1 MLRPR
6 KTGGKDTCFLFKRKS
21 FLENLESLIIVG
33 MEPNTNTFSDRLIAW
48 YSHAFRPLP
57 WRETRDPYAI
67 WLSEI
72 ILQQTRV
79 DQGLAYY
86 HRFLELFPTVLD
98 LANAPEDEVLR
109 CWQGLG
115 YYSRARNLHAAAKMI
130 RDEMAG
136 NFPSTHKEI
145 LSLKGVGPYTAAAI
159 SSIAFQL
166 PHAVVDGNVYRFLS
180 RLFGIE
186 TPIDS
191 PKAQQQFSAL
201 AQELMDVKQPGN
213 FNQAMMEFGA
223 TVCKPA
229 APLCEACLFRM
240 ECVALQ
246 NASVGELPIKSKKT
260 KIRSRYFNFLVM
272 IDAHNNVLIERR
284 KEGDIWTGLYQFP
297 LLETTESI
305 SIETLL
311 SAHPFL
317 KTGDF
322 VIQKHSSETRHILSH
337 QHLHAR
343 FIHLSVDT
351 LPHAYFPE
359 AESLS
364 IEQLGE
370 KALPRL
376 ITRYLESTHIS
387 DAH

>member
-33 MEPNTNTFSDRLIAW
+33 MEPNRNTFSDRLLAW
-48 YSHAFRPLP
+48 YNLAFRPLP

-98 LANAPEDEVLR
+98 LANAPEDDVLR

-130 RDEMAG
+130 RDEMDG
-136 NFPSTHKEI
+136 NFPSTHKDI

-191 PKAQQQFSAL
+191 PKAHQQFSAL
-201 AQELMDVKQPGN
+201 AQELLDVKQPGN

-229 APLCEACLFRM
+229 APLCEECVFRM
-240 ECVALQ
+240 ECVALR
-246 NASVGELPIKSKKT
+246 NSTVRELPIKSKKT
-260 KIRSRYFNFLVM
+260 KIRKRYFYFLVM
-272 IDAHNNVLIERR
+272 IDGHNNVLIERR
-284 KEGDIWTGLYQFP
+284 TEGDIWTGLYQFP
-297 LLETTESI
+297 L
-305 SIETLL
+305 IETAESTSVEALL
-311 SAHPFL
+311 SEHSYL
-317 KTGDF
+317 KAGEF
-322 VIQKHSSETRHILSH
+322 VIQKHSSETKHILSH
-337 QHLHAR
+337 QHIHAR
-343 FIHLSVDT
+343 FIHLSVNQ
-351 LPHAYFPE
+351 LPQAHFPG
-359 AESLS
+359 AESLN
-364 IEQLGE
+364 IEQLAE

-376 ITRYLESTHIS
+376 ITRYLETTSL
-387 DAH
+387 